1 MTDVARLTWKDPA
14 WFVTFTG
21 WATDEL
27 ATLGFEVTGEPQQT
41 HVRPWSTVV
50 RIPTDRGPF
59 WAKAM
64 RPSTSH
70 EARLLPAMGGIGKA
84 AAWARALDGLD
95 TSEMEGHGDAPALW
109 LTDFAELLDAGVD
122 R

>member
-1 MTDVARLTWKDPA
+1 MTDVARPTWKDPD
-14 WFVTFTG
+14 WFVAFTG

-27 ATLGFEVTGEPQQT
+27 ATLGFEVTGAPEQT

-70 EARLLPAMGGIGKA
+70 EARLLPAMGGIGKRPPGR
-84 AAWARALDGLD
+84 ARSTGS
-95 TSEMEGHGDAPALW
+95 TRPRWRGTVMSRRCG
-109 LTDFAELLDAGVD
+109 
-122 R
+122 